1 MIFEVNW
8 NTQQSIVALLV
19 VGVDTATSSL
29 FVVCIARGGN
39 IIAQVVTLSECDIP
53 TGGAEQNPKGNAH
66 FTPNCWTFV

>member
-39 IIAQVVTLSECDIP
+39 IAQVVTLSECDIP
-53 TGGAEQNPKGNAH
+53 IGGAEQNP
-66 FTPNCWTFV
+66 FPSP